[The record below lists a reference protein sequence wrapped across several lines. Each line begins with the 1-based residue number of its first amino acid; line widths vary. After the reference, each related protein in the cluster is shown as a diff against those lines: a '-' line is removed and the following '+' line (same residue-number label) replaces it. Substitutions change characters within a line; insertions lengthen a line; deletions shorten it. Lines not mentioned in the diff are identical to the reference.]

1 MATIGAL
8 TSLYASDRPYAN
20 RAWVLAG
27 IALSF
32 SVIVTLGVWA
42 QQWPVMAV
50 PLVVVIAMAAT
61 FVCHSLRIGPP
72 GAYMFTLACAA
83 ATAIPVPVDRV
94 GWLVLGGGTVSW
106 LVHMSGALI
115 APRGPETSA
124 VAAAAQAVAR
134 FAQTSGIG
142 AKDRARHEAALALYD
157 AWAALVTFQPA
168 DGRTDNAL
176 TRLRALN
183 RELHII
189 FAACVSADDSLA
201 ATPETLAK
209 RAREIGAETR
219 TLGEGVNDVQVPLGR
234 LRTSHLLL
242 ENLTLYS
249 PASGVT
255 MRVGIAVAIAGAIG
269 AALSLERAYW
279 AMAAAVL
286 VLHMGLD
293 WARTLQRGLE
303 RTVGTLIGLV
313 LAGAILAVHPTGLWL
328 VATLMCLQFLIEM
341 LVTRN
346 YALAVV
352 FVTCIALVI
361 ASDDHALRDPAV
373 LLWARAIDTAIGC
386 GVGLLV
392 HALFGPRGAPVSLH
406 QQIARTLVTAQTALD
421 HVAAADVTSD
431 EALHVRR
438 ELQHGIFR
446 LVTSYEANTG
456 GFARDPA
463 IDERMWP
470 TVVATQRLGYKILA
484 ACWSI
489 ESVGS
494 SSPAHLARE
503 EFANVNAALSKLI
516 TAVHDGTGPI
526 TPHELSDFLKD
537 EIRDLSDSLVSYRS
551 TPARGTR

>member
-1 MATIGAL
+1 M
-8 TSLYASDRPYAN
+8 
-20 RAWVLAG
+20 
-27 IALSF
+27 F
-32 SVIVTLGVWA
+32 S
-42 QQWPVMAV
+42 
-50 PLVVVIAMAAT
+50 
-61 FVCHSLRIGPP
+61 
-72 GAYMFTLACAA
+72 LACAA
-83 ATAIPVPVDRV
+83 ATAVPVPVDRV
-94 GWLVLGGGTVSW
+94 GWLVLGGGVVSW

-134 FAQTSGIG
+134 FAQASDIG
-142 AKDRARHEAALALYD
+142 AEDRARHEAALALHD

-168 DGRTDNAL
+168 NGRTDKAL
-176 TRLRALN
+176 TRLRAQN
-183 RELHII
+183 RELHLI
-189 FAACVSADDSLA
+189 FAACVSADDSLT
-201 ATPETLAK
+201 ATSEALAK
-209 RAREIGAETR
+209 RAREIGSEISSTNEHG
-219 TLGEGVNDVQVPLGR
+219 TEVQLPLGR

-242 ENLTLYS
+242 ENLTLHS
-249 PASGVT
+249 PAAKVT
-255 MRVGIAVAIAGAIG
+255 MRVGIAVAIAGLIG

-313 LAGAILAVHPTGLWL
+313 LASAILAVHPTDLWL

-361 ASDDHALRDPAV
+361 ASGDHALRDPAA
-373 LLWARAIDTAIGC
+373 LLWARAIDTVIGC

-392 HALFGPRGAPVSLH
+392 HALFGPRGAPVSLR
-406 QQIARTLVTAQTALD
+406 QQIVGTLATAQTALD
-421 HVAAADVTSD
+421 HLAAGDVISN
-431 EALHVRR
+431 EALRVRL
-438 ELQHGIFR
+438 ELQHRIFR
-446 LVTSYEANTG
+446 LVTSYEAGTG

-463 IDERMWP
+463 NDECMWP

-489 ESVGS
+489 ESEGVS
-494 SSPAHLARE
+494 SSAHLTRTE
-503 EFANVNAALSKLI
+503 LANVNAALSEI
-516 TAVHDGTGPI
+516 MTSVHNGNGPI
-526 TPHELSDFLKD
+526 TLHELPGLLND
-537 EIRDLSDSLVSYRS
+537 EIRDLSDSLISYRS